1 MRKLAVLSALA
12 LLLPQLPKAKSQ
24 SLYELG
30 TAWWNEGGITN
41 SKKFAD
47 GIVAAFE
54 GISGDVAKKAA
65 ELAAS
70 IQSDTAAAVPTA
82 ETGYTASTPTFSVEP
97 TTLPPALDVVSKV
110 TKVEVGKTYMFV
122 PKDGS
127 ATELVTIM
135 DHSESGNWESIPAI
149 SPSKWGDYTV
159 YGPLPAEKEDD
170 EDFGGKRRKP
180 RRKTIRRKK

>member
-12 LLLPQLPKAKSQ
+12 LLLSQLPKAKSQ
-24 SLYELG
+24 SLYDLG

-54 GISGDVAKKAA
+54 GIPGNVAKKAS

-70 IQSDTAAAVPTA
+70 IQPDNPTGVPAA
-82 ETGYTASTPTFSVEP
+82 ETGYTATMSTLSVEP
-97 TTLPPALDVVSKV
+97 TTLPPALPVVSGV
-110 TKVEVGKTYMFV
+110 TNVRVGETYMFV

-127 ATELVTIM
+127 DTELVTIM
-135 DHSESGNWESIPAI
+135 DHTTSGQWQSIPEI
-149 SPSKWGDYTV
+149 SPSKWTDYTV
-159 YGPLPAEKEDD
+159 YGPLPPETD
-170 EDFGGKRRKP
+170 EEYGGKRRK
-180 RRKTIRRKK
+180 RRQKTLRRKK